1 MLAWRDDINGSN
13 EGYRQ
18 ISFPAKK
25 KNVKIQR
32 NFSILFQDHITL
44 RLQLNITSYEVRWP
58 SMLDFLHDY
67 LEPPLRS
74 CVEDLGIGDDLK
86 FVQLTSL
93 ACSWRAA
100 CRRGLA
106 SNEALKS

>member
-32 NFSILFQDHITL
+32 NFSVLFQDHITSK
-44 RLQLNITSYEVRWP
+44 LQLNVTIYEVRRTSKWEY
-58 SMLDFLHDY
+58 LHSY
-67 LEPPLRS
+67 VEPTLRS
-74 CVEDLGIGDDLK
+74 CVKDRGIGDDLE
-86 FVQLTSL
+86 VAQLTSL
-93 ACSWRAA
+93 VCSWRAA
-100 CRRGLA
+100 CRMGEHQMKL
-106 SNEALKS
+106 